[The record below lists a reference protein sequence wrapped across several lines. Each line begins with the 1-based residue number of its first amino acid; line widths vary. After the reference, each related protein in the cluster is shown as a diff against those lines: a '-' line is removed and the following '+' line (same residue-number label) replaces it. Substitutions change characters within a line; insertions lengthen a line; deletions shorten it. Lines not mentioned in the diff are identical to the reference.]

1 MNITKQQLISQIR
14 AYLNHQ
20 ICVDELVDWAENS
33 LMDGEFP
40 ESEAT
45 VLASALSRIGLM
57 DVRSFGLNWDD
68 FEDILHEIGY
78 KARVELIP
86 A

>member
-1 MNITKQQLISQIR
+1 MKITKQHLIGRIK

-20 ICVDELVDWAENS
+20 IDKDELVDWAES
-33 LMDGEFP
+33 GLMDGEFP

-68 FEDILHEIGY
+68 FEEILHEIGY

>member
-1 MNITKQQLISQIR
+1 MKITKKDLISHIR

-20 ICVDELVDWAENS
+20 IGVDQLVDWAENS
-33 LMDGEFP
+33 LMEGEFP

-45 VLASALSRIGLM
+45 VLASSLSRIGLM
-57 DVRSFGLNWDD
+57 DVRNFGLSWDD
-68 FEDILHEIGY
+68 FDEILHEIGY

>member
-1 MNITKQQLISQIR
+1 MKITKKHLISRIR

-20 ICVDELVDWAENS
+20 IGKDELVAWAENS

-40 ESEAT
+40 ESEASA
-45 VLASALSRIGLM
+45 LASALSRIGLM
-57 DVRSFGLNWDD
+57 DVREFGLNWDD
-68 FEDILHEIGY
+68 FEDILNEIGY